1 MATILLLTVL
11 ILLHE
16 AGHFLAARKFG
27 VKVEEFGFGLPPKML
42 RLFKRGETEYTL
54 NWLPIGGFV
63 RLFGEDNDLSVL
75 EKVNPLNR
83 NRSFA
88 SKPSWQRAIIL
99 LAGIFANFLIGILLF
114 SFIYSVSGIPR
125 VERNLAVVTHVA
137 EGSPADLAGFTMGD
151 AVVTVDGAEID
162 DSTSF
167 VDRIKDKKGQAVSFR
182 VAPLL
187 PDGKLSPEQK
197 VITAIP
203 RENPPAGEGAL
214 GVGVSTLPV
223 LVYDKK
229 PWYTAPFYGMVEGV
243 KESYAWGREIV
254 RGLGTLIGSIVRGQ
268 LPEGISGP
276 VGVVRAG
283 EKVSE
288 AGGIMGLLRFG
299 AILSINLAIFNLL
312 PFFGLDGGRL
322 MFLGLEK
329 IIGRKWVNKYEGYI
343 HTGGVIALL
352 GLLLVVTWKDIWG

>member
-1 MATILLLTVL
+1 MATIILLSVL

-27 VKVEEFGFGLPPKML
+27 VKVEEFGIGLPPRML
-42 RLFKRGETEYTL
+42 RLFKRGDTDYTL

-63 RLFGEDNDLSVL
+63 RLFGEDNDLTTL
-75 EKVNPLNR
+75 EKVNPFTR
-83 NRSFA
+83 NKSFA
-88 SKPSWQRAIIL
+88 SKPTWQRAIIL
-99 LAGIFANFLIGILLF
+99 FAGIFTNFLVGILLF
-114 SFIYSVSGIPR
+114 SFIYSVSGVPHID
-125 VERNLAVVTHVA
+125 RNLAVVTQVVK
-137 EGSPADLAGFTMGD
+137 GSPADLAGFTEGD
-151 AVVTVDGAEID
+151 AVVSVDSVGVSSSIE
-162 DSTSF
+162 F
-167 VDRIKDKKGQAVSFR
+167 VDQIKDKKGQAVTFR
-182 VAPLL
+182 VAALL

-197 VITAIP
+197 VISAIP

-214 GVGVSTLPV
+214 GVGVSTLPI

-229 PWYTAPFYGMVEGV
+229 PWYTAPFYGMVEGA
-243 KESYAWGREIV
+243 KESYAWGKEIV
-254 RGLGTLIGSIVRGQ
+254 RGLGTLLGSIIRGQ

-288 AGGIMGLLRFG
+288 AAGIMGLLRFG

-343 HTGGVIALL
+343 HTGGVIVLL